1 MSRAERLRTVAPAAE
16 AERISDDELAYHCTV
31 LEQSQQAEALLA
43 EVRAIMAR
51 AEGMQAA
58 RQSWSVHLAAK
69 YSLHDGDGITPDG
82 EIVRASRTVA

>member
-1 MSRAERLRTVAPAAE
+1 MSAHTTDGDPTAP
-16 AERISDDELAYHCTV
+16 ERIGGDELAYHRTV

-58 RQSWSVHLAAK
+58 RQSWSAHLAAK
-69 YSLHDGDGITPDG
+69 YGLQDGDGVTADG
-82 EIVRASRTVA
+82 VIVRASRPVA